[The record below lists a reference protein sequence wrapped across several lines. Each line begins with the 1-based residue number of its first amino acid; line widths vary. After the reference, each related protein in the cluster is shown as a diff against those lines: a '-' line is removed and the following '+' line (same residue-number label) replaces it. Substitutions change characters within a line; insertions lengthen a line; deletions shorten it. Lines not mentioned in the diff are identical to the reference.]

1 MVVNKDIYIYN
12 WQDLN
17 IQLTAWPKL
26 GMYTNKAT
34 ENRGYGHRVCKQAN
48 RLQAIIWTNA
58 DPIHLRI

>member
-1 MVVNKDIYIYN
+1 MVVNKDIYIYIYN

-34 ENRGYGHRVCKQAN
+34 ENRG
-48 RLQAIIWTNA
+48 
-58 DPIHLRI
+58 